1 MPSPIVDVPKAS
13 SFNLDAA
20 LDFIHDETHPFPQEY
35 VPAEA
40 KTVPTHIKCPLFGG
54 GKRPQDR
61 DAKDRAAVHRLRRRR
76 MTEVSSGLVHLES
89 LAILPIGIDAEPSRI
104 TDVQELASFNKVAD
118 GEIVVPA
125 RDAGAPPRF
134 TPLTQP
140 LQMKADS
147 YNKAIPTRYP
157 QYDYIF
163 EPLLRS
169 VEVMQPGLDIFSATD
184 VISNVSNLR
193 KLFDVISNRSW
204 GTERCDIDIR
214 ENTLLLSRWN
224 GDPNLSLS
232 LGCGSGFEKETC
244 RYPPEEDP
252 VLQRS
257 LSHHRVL
264 SYRFAGLQL
273 VVQGEV
279 DAYHCACDHTTPS
292 PDLVSTTPR
301 TTKRHSDPAPRSP
314 SWRHRR
320 AFSNPHALG
329 PSPSLAFAALA
340 LDDPGDSPGFTPP
353 CPVTHP
359 SPTLRVH
366 HTGRAIPA
374 PCLVEIKTR
383 NARSPALSTNEA
395 QLYFSQRA
403 KLYLARHEQGLFTPG
418 PELSV
423 REVETEL
430 REWEAE
436 AQQQVTLGKLAG
448 LLRVVRD
455 RVRVL
460 RGQGVE
466 RVSLVC
472 ECDGTGSEQ
481 GVSVRLCERAGG
493 GGQWAV
499 AAGGIPP
506 DG

>member
-1 MPSPIVDVPKAS
+1 MAPK
-13 SFNLDAA
+13 
-20 LDFIHDETHPFPQEY
+20 QG
-35 VPAEA
+35 V
-40 KTVPTHIKCPLFGG
+40 CPLLLNDRGRCAFGADCSYLFTG
-54 GKRPQDR
+54 NCLWSHT
-61 DAKDRAAVHRLRRRR
+61 AKDRAAVDRLRRRR
-76 MTEVSSGLVHLES
+76 TAKVSSGLVHLES

-104 TDVQELASFNKVAD
+104 THVQELASFNKVAD
-118 GEIVVPA
+118 GEIVVP
-125 RDAGAPPRF
+125 GAPPRF

-147 YNKAIPTRYP
+147 YNKTIPTRYP
-157 QYDYIF
+157 QYEYIF

-193 KLFDVISNRSW
+193 KLFDVICNRSW
-204 GTERCDIDIR
+204 GTERCDLDIR

-224 GDPNLSLS
+224 RDPNLSLS

-264 SYRFAGLQL
+264 SYRFADLQL

-279 DAYHCACDHTTPS
+279 DAYHCACDHTTPW
-292 PDLVSTTPR
+292 R
-301 TTKRHSDPAPRSP
+301 
-314 SWRHRR
+314 RHRR
-320 AFSNPHALG
+320 TSSKPSALG

-340 LDDPGDSPGFTPP
+340 LDDPGDSPSFTPP

-366 HTGRAIPA
+366 HTGRTIPA

-423 REVETEL
+423 RKMDGEL

-481 GVSVRLCERAGG
+481 GVSVRLCERVEGEGG
-493 GGQWAV
+493 ALL
-499 AAGGIPP
+499 PP
-506 DG
+506 VV